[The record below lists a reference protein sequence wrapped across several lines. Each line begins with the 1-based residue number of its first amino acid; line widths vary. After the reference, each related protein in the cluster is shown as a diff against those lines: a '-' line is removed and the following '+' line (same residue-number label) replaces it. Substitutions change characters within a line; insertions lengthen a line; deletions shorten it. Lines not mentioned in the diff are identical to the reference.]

1 MALRTSVGVD
11 IGREKIRMVY
21 LTSTG
26 KKVHVAAHAVY
37 PVGEQTTPGG
47 AGAVDLYQLL
57 RDFVRENRI
66 VAPDIYVGVG
76 RDRALVRFID
86 LPLAVKE
93 NLRETIGYE
102 IEKYVPFPAEEVCFD
117 FEVVAEDRE
126 AGQMKVLL
134 AVARLQSVESLFGDD
149 GSSSL
154 PLSGIEPSAS
164 ALANFCLLEIG
175 SAGRGPAAFLFS
187 GDGDAELN
195 LVEGRRLTFSRT
207 FPAGADHAHAVQG
220 WAEGLRRLKKGV
232 EGLSDGGS
240 LPLWISVN
248 EAAFRALS
256 GDEGMSGFEL
266 RPVDPDGLG
275 LPSRHFIPAYGL
287 ALRGLGEAPVR
298 INLLPPRYR
307 KKASRTGLYVF
318 SALAVVI
325 VLLVLA
331 WGAGSYHQEK
341 AYLAQLEE
349 AQSQL
354 EIDVNR
360 IREITAEYEGIEA
373 RIEYLNTLEQ
383 GDTQVLDILREL
395 TRLIPETAWL
405 RRFSYSEKS
414 VEIEG
419 YADTAS
425 ELITLLEDSP
435 IFKDVSFLSGITK
448 SREGKETFR
457 IGLKIG

>member
-1 MALRTSVGVD
+1 MALRTCIGVD
-11 IGREKIRMVY
+11 IGREKVRMVY
-21 LTSTG
+21 LTQSG
-26 KKVHVAAHAVY
+26 KKVQVAAHAVY
-37 PVGEQTTPGG
+37 PIGEEIKPGG
-47 AGAVDLYQLL
+47 LHELL
-57 RDFVRENRI
+57 REFMRENRI
-66 VAPDIYVGVG
+66 AGTDIYAGVG
-76 RDRALVRFID
+76 RDRAFVRFID

-102 IEKYVPFPAEEVCFD
+102 IEKYIPFPAEEVCFD

-134 AVARLQSVESLFGDD
+134 AVARLRSIEPLFGD
-149 GSSSL
+149 GASSSL
-154 PLSGIEPSAS
+154 LLSGIEPSAS
-164 ALANFCLLEIG
+164 ALANFCLLGVG
-175 SAGRGPAAFLFS
+175 SVGRGSAAFLFS

-195 LVEGRRLTFSRT
+195 LVEGRRLIYSRA
-207 FPAGADHAHAVQG
+207 FPAGAGRAGQVQA
-220 WAEGLRRLKKGV
+220 WVEGLRRLRKEV
-232 EGLSDGGS
+232 EGPDGGG
-240 LPLWISVN
+240 LIPVYISA
-248 EAAFRALS
+248 EETAFAALS
-256 GDEGMSGFEL
+256 SDDGLSGFEP

-287 ALRGLGEAPVR
+287 ALRGLGEGFVKLD
-298 INLLPPRYR
+298 LLPPRYR

-318 SALAVVI
+318 SVLAVLVV
-325 VLLVLA
+325 VLAFA

-341 AYLAQLEE
+341 DYLAQLEE
-349 AQSQL
+349 AQTQL
-354 EIDVNR
+354 EADVSR
-360 IREITAEYEGIEA
+360 IREITAESEALEA
-373 RIEYLNTLEQ
+373 RIGYLNSLEQ

-405 RRFSYSEKS
+405 RRFSYSERS